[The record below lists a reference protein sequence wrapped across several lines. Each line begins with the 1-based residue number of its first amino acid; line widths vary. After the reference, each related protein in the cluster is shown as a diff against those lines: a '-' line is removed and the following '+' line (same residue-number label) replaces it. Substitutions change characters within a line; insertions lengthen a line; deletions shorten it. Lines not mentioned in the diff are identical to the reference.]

1 MYKKASVFMAM
12 VVMAVS
18 LSACQNTANQ
28 NASQTSEGA
37 RTEEAK
43 TETGKEDA
51 GQTDGA
57 SAGKEVSEPVGDP
70 IKLTFGHGQAEGHP
84 YQIAALYFKDLV
96 EKESGGSITV
106 EVSPNGTLGDE
117 REQVE
122 GLQMGTIDITV
133 AVAAALSGF
142 DSNMDV
148 FNMPYLFN
156 SREEAFQVLD
166 GEVGQNI
173 FAGLESQGIRTF
185 GTFDLGFR
193 SMTNSIR
200 PITSPEDCE
209 GIRMRTLESSV
220 CVDALGC
227 LGIDAVSMSFSEL
240 FTSLQTGAVDGQ
252 ENPLFTIYNS
262 RFYEVQKYLSL
273 TEHFYPVCPVMV
285 SDITWNKLSPEQQVI
300 VENGLKE
307 AVAYERD
314 LAGKELDQMRIS
326 CEEKGME
333 VNEVDKAP
341 FIEAVQPVYEKYDSQ
356 FGELIRQMKEAI
368 EQ

>member
-1 MYKKASVFMAM
+1 MYKKKRLGLAILLTAI
-12 VVMAVS
+12 S
-18 LSACQNTANQ
+18 LAACQKTADNPTQADPSTPVQAEQAEPDSTADSGSAADKDDALNQ
-28 NASQTSEGA
+28 PPSG
-37 RTEEAK
+37 
-43 TETGKEDA
+43 
-51 GQTDGA
+51 
-57 SAGKEVSEPVGDP
+57 EP
-70 IKLTFGHGQAEGHP
+70 ITLTFGHGQAEGHP
-84 YQIAALYFKDLV
+84 YQTAALYFKDQV
-96 EKESGGSITV
+96 EKESGGTITV

-117 REQVE
+117 REQIE

-148 FNMPYLFN
+148 FNMPYLFG
-156 SREEAFQVLD
+156 SREEAFKVLD
-166 GEVGQNI
+166 GEVGQSI
-173 FAGLESQGIRTF
+173 FKGLESQGIRTF

-200 PITSPEDCE
+200 PITSPEDCQ

-273 TEHFYPVCPVMV
+273 TEKSSSV
-285 SDITWNKLSPEQQVI
+285 K
-300 VENGLKE
+300 
-307 AVAYERD
+307 
-314 LAGKELDQMRIS
+314 RI
-326 CEEKGME
+326 
-333 VNEVDKAP
+333 
-341 FIEAVQPVYEKYDSQ
+341 
-356 FGELIRQMKEAI
+356 
-368 EQ
+368 